1 MYYLIGVLAYISLST
16 AVLSVQDDLVQSM
29 QTKLQEFN
37 LPMPTNTLLTTF
49 QTKHS
54 YSLRTASSDSLQRV
68 LSAWNLPSD
77 VQLQMDMA
85 AYATTEEF
93 QTYSFSITGNNN
105 PEQTSYEQYILS
117 AKNVNQT
124 ITMAYLY
131 ANVQA
136 NIIPQYTIV
145 HVHTCHR
152 CWLFARCCSTAT
164 EQIKRGLTPSE
175 VETIMTIVQVTA
187 YHLFSTSFPT
197 ELFLHYQD
205 IKNIY
210 DSNSTPRF

>member
-1 MYYLIGVLAYISLST
+1 MYQYLIVGVLVCISLST
-16 AVLSVQDDLVQSM
+16 AVLLIQDDLVQSM
-29 QTKLQEFN
+29 QSKLQEFD
-37 LPMPTNTLLTTF
+37 LPMPTNTLLTTI

-54 YSLRTASSDSLQRV
+54 YSLRTASSDSLQHV
-68 LSAWNLPSD
+68 LSVWNLPSN

-93 QTYSFSITGNNN
+93 QTYSFSITGKNN

-124 ITMAYLY
+124 ITMAYIH
-131 ANVQA
+131 AIVQA

-152 CWLFARCCSTAT
+152 
-164 EQIKRGLTPSE
+164 
-175 VETIMTIVQVTA
+175 
-187 YHLFSTSFPT
+187 
-197 ELFLHYQD
+197 
-205 IKNIY
+205 
-210 DSNSTPRF
+210 